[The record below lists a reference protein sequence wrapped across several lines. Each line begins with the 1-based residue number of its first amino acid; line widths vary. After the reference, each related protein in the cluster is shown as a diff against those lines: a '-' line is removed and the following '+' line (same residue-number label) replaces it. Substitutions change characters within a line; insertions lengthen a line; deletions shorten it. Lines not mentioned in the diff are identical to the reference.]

1 MSWITD
7 ATSLGDLFKR
17 NCAKYGEKIAYLVP
31 GKGEH
36 RPVTYAEALDE
47 VFRYARALDAL
58 GLGKGDTVALVC
70 ETCFEWAITDW
81 AAQTLGVLLVPIYPT
96 LPADQAQYIAQD
108 CGAKLVVAQDDKQA
122 AKFPDLRT
130 VLLKSELLT
139 HDSGMTKE
147 DWDAKTAAV
156 SETDIATVI
165 YTSGTTGQPKGAML
179 THKGFIALSD
189 SIHDTYAIG
198 ESDSFLSFLPLSHVF
213 ERYAGHVL
221 PVAVGAT
228 VAYAGSLASLSNDLL
243 KVRPTIMCAVPRFFE
258 NLRMRILDG
267 VEKQPPL
274 RRSIFRWGLSQGIKK
289 AQGKA
294 APFYWL
300 TDKLVGAKVR
310 ERTGGRI
317 RFFVSGGAALAPQV
331 SEFYIA
337 MGLTILQGYGL
348 TENTAAT
355 CLNLPEDN
363 RPWTVGPA
371 ISCVELKL
379 GPDGEILTRGPSNM
393 VGYLGL
399 PDATREAID
408 EDGWFHTGDIGE
420 FEGRNL
426 KITDRKKDILVLANG
441 KNIAPQKIEAKLKE
455 SDYINEVVL
464 FGDGLDHCVALV
476 VPEFDRVK
484 AWLQTQSVK
493 EDDPTRIANLDQV
506 KALIKSE
513 VDKANKEL
521 ADFEKVKKHALIGQA
536 FSVETGELTPSLK
549 VKRKFVREKFQDHVS
564 ALTK

>member
-1 MSWITD
+1 
-7 ATSLGDLFKR
+7 
-17 NCAKYGEKIAYLVP
+17 
-31 GKGEH
+31 
-36 RPVTYAEALDE
+36 
-47 VFRYARALDAL
+47 
-58 GLGKGDTVALVC
+58 
-70 ETCFEWAITDW
+70 
-81 AAQTLGVLLVPIYPT
+81 
-96 LPADQAQYIAQD
+96 
-108 CGAKLVVAQDDKQA
+108 
-122 AKFPDLRT
+122 
-130 VLLKSELLT
+130 
-139 HDSGMTKE
+139 
-147 DWDAKTAAV
+147 
-156 SETDIATVI
+156 
-165 YTSGTTGQPKGAML
+165 
-179 THKGFIALSD
+179 
-189 SIHDTYAIG
+189 
-198 ESDSFLSFLPLSHVF
+198 
-213 ERYAGHVL
+213 
-221 PVAVGAT
+221 
-228 VAYAGSLASLSNDLL
+228 
-243 KVRPTIMCAVPRFFE
+243 MCAVPRFFE